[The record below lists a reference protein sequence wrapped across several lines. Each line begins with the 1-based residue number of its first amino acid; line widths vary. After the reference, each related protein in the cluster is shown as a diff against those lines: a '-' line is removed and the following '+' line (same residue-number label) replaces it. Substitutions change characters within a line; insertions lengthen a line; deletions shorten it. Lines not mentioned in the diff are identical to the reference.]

1 MGRILSVPDLAD
13 ALGLSVLKLLTCAA
27 ITWGIDRA
35 FGVTDTAF
43 GVRVLQMAPPVAVTV
58 YLLAARNE
66 ADAQTVAGLVA
77 ASTLPAVPGLSL
89 KRFDLNLRQ
98 DQVETPRNI

>member
-13 ALGLSVLKLLTCAA
+13 ALGLSVLKLVTCAA

-35 FGVTDTAF
+35 FGLTDTAF

-77 ASTLPAVPGLSL
+77 ASTLPAVPGSSLLLALSL
-89 KRFDLNLRQ
+89 
-98 DQVETPRNI
+98 